1 MVESS
6 PRAILEL
13 AKSIAQGIKTIQ
25 TLNEEME
32 SQLKSL
38 GATFQDEGFGAV
50 TSYVA
55 KSKSGI
61 ENAMPDLQT
70 IIVKLTQFA
79 EQLQIARSAL

>member
-6 PRAILEL
+6 PKAILEL
-13 AKSIAQGIKTIQ
+13 AKEITQGIKAIQ
-25 TLNEEME
+25 SLNGEME

-38 GATFQDEGFGAV
+38 GSSFQDEGFAEV

-61 ENAMPDLQT
+61 ESAMPDLQT
-70 IIVKLTQFA
+70 VITKMTEYA
-79 EQLQIARSAL
+79 EHLERARHAL